1 MGFLKFQKTKLSVF
15 HIQPKSQH
23 KSIIITYMTKLSFIT
38 SYLKK
43 CFWTMMLEKALKS
56 PLDWKEIKPV
66 NPKGNQSWIFIGRT
80 DTETEAPILWPP
92 NAKNWLNGKDPEA
105 GKDWSQE
112 EKGMTEEEMV
122 GWHHQLDGHEFEQ
135 ALGVGDRQG
144 GLACCSPWG
153 HKESDMT
160 ERLTELN
167 WLTSKEIW
175 RCIRCTLVRECHFYY
190 ELEFTEDPPDPGQL
204 GSYLARTAT

>member
-1 MGFLKFQKTKLSVF
+1 
-15 HIQPKSQH
+15 
-23 KSIIITYMTKLSFIT
+23 MTKLSFIT

-190 ELEFTEDPPDPGQL
+190 ELEFTEYLPDPGQL